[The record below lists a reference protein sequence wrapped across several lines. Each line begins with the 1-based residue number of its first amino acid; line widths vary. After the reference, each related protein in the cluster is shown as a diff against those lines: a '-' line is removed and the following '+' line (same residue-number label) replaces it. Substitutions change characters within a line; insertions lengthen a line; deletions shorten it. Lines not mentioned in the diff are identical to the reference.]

1 MYRSLPFRAIAQRR
15 FCVGLKTRT
24 TSSWSVSP
32 SSMCASSL
40 PISAVAVTWYS
51 TDINQTTE
59 TKLPEALEEHL
70 NILAKGG
77 LDKRTIK
84 LLKDVAIKDKM
95 TSTFNAIVENVHAA
109 VKRKASK
116 TDVAGPDMSLPSFRE
131 LVAGCGAD
139 APEVQRVLATL
150 DYEQREQLE
159 LDMEVQLIKM
169 APQLTTFPK
178 DCRDWLYVALLW
190 DGKQQDDGIKQ
201 DGKQQRDPD
210 AATGGCQAKQG
221 ARDLSDT
228 QQSSRILRY
237 HAAAVA
243 LQILRDIHYCLPL
256 RPGSV
261 THLTSSL
268 IVSNSHAMLGQSS
281 YVKQFSGKLRAT
293 YEDSINKLPFLT
305 NYSTPRAGKSTV
317 LSNGLRTASLED
329 QLSLI
334 RAADGTLCAFVVVA
348 ATFNN
353 NTRLL
358 KSEIKD
364 GTAEEACFA
373 IDCRLVHAMLRP
385 FFVTPSGGVDTRCAF
400 VVVA

>member
-169 APQLTTFPK
+169 APQLTKFPN

-221 ARDLSDT
+221 ARDLSVT
-228 QQSSRILRY
+228 QQSSRIAASTQRKRRPSPAQHPMKYSSRILRY

-281 YVKQFSGKLRAT
+281 YVKQFSGQLLAT
-293 YEDSINKLPFLT
+293 YQGNINKLPILT

-329 QLSLI
+329 
-334 RAADGTLCAFVVVA
+334 
-348 ATFNN
+348 
-353 NTRLL
+353 
-358 KSEIKD
+358 
-364 GTAEEACFA
+364 
-373 IDCRLVHAMLRP
+373 
-385 FFVTPSGGVDTRCAF
+385 
-400 VVVA
+400 